1 MPIIYPVSKVTRYLR
16 DLLASETLLQDL
28 WVSGEVSNFTRAAS
42 GHCYF
47 SLRDAASTLRCVM
60 FRNAGGGSQHLAEGA
75 AVIIHGR
82 VAIYEARGDLQV
94 IADLV
99 QPEGVG
105 ELQLKLEALKLKLQQ
120 EGLFEPSRKRELPRF
135 PKRVGVITSPTG
147 AVWQD
152 IQTVVRRRYP
162 LVELLLAPTPVQGD
176 TAAPGIVDAFEAMNR
191 ISDVDLVILARGGG
205 SAEDLGPFN
214 EEAVARAIFS
224 SRAPVIS
231 AVGHETDFTIADLV
245 ADQRAPTP
253 SAAAETAVPNQAQL
267 LDAIGSSA
275 RALNAGVS
283 ALMADGRG
291 GLTSLEMR
299 LHRAP
304 PDTDSLRQ
312 RVDELLKNA
321 SLHARNAISLS
332 KAHADGLQQRLA
344 SLSPTDTLRRGYAI
358 VQAAKSGEIV
368 SDAAQVAAGEAVNV
382 TVSRGGFDATV
393 SSTR

>member
-47 SLRDAASTLRCVM
+47 SLRDATSTLRCVM
-60 FRNAGGGSQHLAEGA
+60 FRTSSSGSQHLKEGA

-94 IADLV
+94 IADIV

-135 PKRVGVITSPTG
+135 PKRAGVITSPTG
-147 AVWQD
+147 AVWHD

-176 TAAPGIVDAFEAMNR
+176 TAAPGIVEAFEAMNR
-191 ISDVDLVILARGGG
+191 IQDVDLVILARGGG

-245 ADQRAPTP
+245 ADLRAPTP
-253 SAAAETAVPNQAQL
+253 SAAAETAVPDQAEL
-267 LDAIGSSA
+267 LDAIGASA
-275 RALNAGVS
+275 RALNAGV
-283 ALMADGRG
+283 AAFLVDGRG
-291 GLTSLEMR
+291 DLER
-299 LHRAP
+299 LELRLQRAP
-304 PDTDSLRQ
+304 PDMDSLRQ
-312 RVDELLKNA
+312 RVDELLKTA
-321 SLHARNAISLS
+321 SIHARNAIGLS
-332 KAHADGLQQRLA
+332 KAQADGLQQRLA
-344 SLSPTDTLRRGYAI
+344 SLSPVDTLRRGYAI
-358 VQAAKSGEIV
+358 VQAAKNWEIV
-368 SDAAQVAAGEAVNV
+368 GDAAQVAAGEAVNV

-393 SSTR
+393 TSTR